1 MRKIWTIAWKELYTT
16 YTDRNLVLIMIATP
30 LLVASIVALA
40 FGGQGGVSIQNI
52 PVAVVNL
59 DEGSGGQNFGAIFV
73 SAFVPPAAGAA
84 LAGQDAPACPDAPAS
99 GTAAGSA
106 LFELTDAVELDD
118 ADAARAAVDAGVYA
132 AAVII
137 PPDFSRKIGYGPGD
151 PVEPVSVEVYGSS
164 GREVAAGIIRSVV
177 ESISS
182 QIAAGHIAIAA
193 ALETV
198 GQEYGMLRLLSLANS
213 PEFAVSA
220 ACAFTPAYNTLT
232 VTQQTVAGQ
241 RVDSRAAL
249 LVVVGSSQAM
259 FFMLFTG
266 QGGVFSVFEERRQG
280 TLQRLI
286 VSPTP
291 RLVIL
296 VGKMVGTFVSCVL
309 QLVFLFAA
317 LTLVGSLI
325 SGQLTLIWG
334 DQVLAIALVIGAAA
348 LAATGLGTLLAG
360 AARTPEQGQIFA
372 SVINLGLAVLGGAF
386 GFVLPESVSRFSMIW
401 WGSDAFRRLSL
412 GQADIIP
419 HLLVLLAHGVI
430 LFGIGFW
437 LFNRRLDI

>member
-59 DEGSGGQNFGAIFV
+59 DEGSGGQNFGDIFV
-73 SAFVPPAAGAA
+73 SAFVPPAEGAESTA
-84 LAGQDAPACPDAPAS
+84 AAPVCPDAPDGGA
-99 GTAAGSA
+99 AAGSS
-106 LFELTDAVELDD
+106 LFDLTDAVQLDD
-118 ADAARAAVDAGVYA
+118 ADAARAAVDAGMYT

-137 PPDFSRKIGYGPGD
+137 PPDFSRRIGYGPGD
-151 PVEPVSVEVYGSS
+151 PVEPASVEVYGNS
-164 GREVAAGIIRSVV
+164 GREISAGVIRSIV
-177 ESISS
+177 ESISN
-182 QIAAGHIAIAA
+182 QIAAGNIAIAA

-198 GQEYGMLRLLSLANS
+198 GQEYGMLRLLSVTNS
-213 PEFAVSA
+213 AEFATSA
-220 ACAFTPAYNTLT
+220 ACAFTPVYNTLN
-232 VTQQTVAGQ
+232 VAQQTVAGQ
-241 RVDSRAAL
+241 RVDTRAVI

-280 TLQRLI
+280 TLQRLV

-291 RLVIL
+291 RLSIL

-317 LTLVGSLI
+317 LTLVGSLV

-334 DQVLAIALVIGAAA
+334 DQFLAIALVIGAAA

-372 SVINLGLAVLGGAF
+372 SVINLGLGVLGGAF
-386 GFVLPESVSRFSMIW
+386 GFALPEGVSRFSMIW
-401 WGSDAFRRLSL
+401 WGSDAFRQLSL
-412 GQADIIP
+412 GQTDILP
-419 HLLVLLAHGVI
+419 HLLVLLGHGIV